1 MPVSPSSRSVRRF
14 LRATAAVLAFLAAP
28 HTAYAQVAVQQPGH
42 TVEVLGLRSWTLEML
57 QDSLDK
63 HEPGMSLASHAC
75 AAVLRYELG
84 FADASYTMHSRN
96 GVRHAII
103 AVVEPQDSARVRYR
117 AVEMDTLGARP
128 EWRIPIDILRT
139 DPMAFQH
146 ALNAYSPNSADQW
159 PLRGAA
165 DSPAARAVLEFLR
178 EQDDDADLQTALAT
192 LRSDP
197 NFHNRMV
204 AAAIL
209 SNFADR
215 DDAWRALMEALRET
229 DGPVKGMAGNVLSK
243 LARSAPRPVDWEPSA
258 PTIHALLDGTSLFN
272 TTTVF
277 RVLRATAG
285 EPRWAAPFLADGGTM
300 LLAYLESIY
309 PPARDDAH
317 GLLVALSGRDLGYDA
332 EAWRAWIGR
341 LE

>member
-1 MPVSPSSRSVRRF
+1 MPLCSPSRSARLV
-14 LRATAAVLAFLAAP
+14 LRAAATIFAFHAAP
-28 HTAYAQVAVQQPGH
+28 HGAHAQVVVQEPGH
-42 TVEVLGLRSWTLEML
+42 TVEVVGLRTWTLEML
-57 QDSLDK
+57 QDSLDT
-63 HEPGMSLASHAC
+63 HAPGMSLASHAC

-84 FADASYTMHSRN
+84 FADASFTMHNRN

-103 AVVEPQDSARVRYR
+103 AVVEPQDSARVHYR

-128 EWRIPIDILRT
+128 EWRIPIEILRT

-146 ALNAYSPNSADQW
+146 ALNAYSPNSAGQW
-159 PLRGAA
+159 PLRGTA

-178 EQDDDADLQTALAT
+178 EQDDDADLQIALAT

-204 AAAIL
+204 AAAVL

-215 DDAWRALMEALRET
+215 DEAWRALMEALRET
-229 DGPVKGMAGNVLSK
+229 DGPVKGIASNVLGEF
-243 LARSAPRPVDWEPSA
+243 AQSAPRPVDWEPSTS
-258 PTIHALLDGTSLFN
+258 TIHALLDGTSLFS
-272 TTTVF
+272 TRTVF

-300 LLAYLESIY
+300 LLAYLQSTY
-309 PPARDDAH
+309 VPVRDNAH

-332 EAWRAWIGR
+332 EAWRAWIGT